1 MRITLEDFAD
11 TYLNPSEKA
20 CRWCLA
26 APKCPAL
33 RRAADDAARKVFSN
47 ALPYDPDE
55 LSATLDRLPLIEAWI
70 KNVREFAYEQAERGH
85 SIPNYKLVEK
95 MARRKWREEMTAVV
109 VRALE
114 RFGVEAFEQ
123 KLISPAAAEKLLPKE
138 MRDVLDELTVKE
150 SSGHALVHDSD
161 KRPAA
166 KQDAATAFAKFR
178 KQD

>member
-33 RRAADDAARKVFSN
+33 RSKADEAAKKVFSN
-47 ALPYDPDE
+47 ALPFDPDE
-55 LSATLDRLPLIEAWI
+55 LSQTLDQLPLIEAWA
-70 KNVREFAYEQAERGH
+70 KNVREFAYEQAEKGH
-85 SIPNYKLVEK
+85 KIPNYKLVEK
-95 MARRKWREEMTAVV
+95 EARRKWRFEDKAA
-109 VRALE
+109 RALE
-114 RFGVEAFEQ
+114 RLGVEAFER

-138 MRDVLDELTVKE
+138 MRDALEQLTVRK
-150 SSGHALVHDSD
+150 SSGHALVPDSD

-166 KQDAATAFAKFR
+166 KQDAETAFAKFR